1 VNLRD
6 ADHVR
11 LTPTSDGIR
20 LPESV
25 RSLVVGQSVQII
37 TQANCDTA
45 AAAEPFDCLYVW
57 HVLQDLADYRGA
69 ILGWLGQTRIGGIL
83 AIEVPHAFL
92 LEKALAL
99 PVEAFPG
106 RRRLYTPASLLAEI
120 EEALEPNTFRVRLL
134 CDKDD
139 GYDYSIGAG
148 EQGNAAILIA
158 LERLPR
164 PDWTLDSGEVA
175 PAPPPGFSFEERRVR
190 REVGELATP
199 RKILI
204 LKLDHLGDFII
215 GLSAIERARMTF
227 ADAKISLVVG
237 SWNEALARR
246 GEYADEIIVFDA
258 FPRNPTEEK
267 IDLDERLAAFS
278 IAVPNRY
285 DIAIDL
291 RTDHDTRPFLER
303 VDASV
308 RAGIG
313 TKSQFP
319 FLAIALP
326 IDGSR
331 SSERASTDLIAHTLQ
346 SCMKPARMTGNR
358 IVCEP
363 QTIEP
368 GDNMPQVVVWGPY
381 VWLQPGNYIF
391 EPLLELDDDGQ
402 GMLLLDLAVETT
414 TRTQAVAV
422 AGHIPSLKF
431 SVTKSSQFE
440 FRIFRIGDTFPSF
453 SFFGG
458 RMRRRG
464 AESVLHQSE
473 YLVLLI
479 ELVAMR
485 CQRFGLLKDR
495 SESQ

>member
-1 VNLRD
+1 
-6 ADHVR
+6 
-11 LTPTSDGIR
+11 
-20 LPESV
+20 
-25 RSLVVGQSVQII
+25 
-37 TQANCDTA
+37 
-45 AAAEPFDCLYVW
+45 
-57 HVLQDLADYRGA
+57 
-69 ILGWLGQTRIGGIL
+69 
-83 AIEVPHAFL
+83 
-92 LEKALAL
+92 
-99 PVEAFPG
+99 
-106 RRRLYTPASLLAEI
+106 LLAEI

-246 GEYADEIIVFDA
+246 
-258 FPRNPTEEK
+258 
-267 IDLDERLAAFS
+267 
-278 IAVPNRY
+278 
-285 DIAIDL
+285 
-291 RTDHDTRPFLER
+291 
-303 VDASV
+303 V